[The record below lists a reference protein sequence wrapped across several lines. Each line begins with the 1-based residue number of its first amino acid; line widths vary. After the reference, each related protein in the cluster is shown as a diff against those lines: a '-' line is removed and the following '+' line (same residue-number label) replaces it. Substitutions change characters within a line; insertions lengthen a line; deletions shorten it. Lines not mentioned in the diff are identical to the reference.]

1 MNGQLLAA
9 APMEGLTTAV
19 FRRLHHQ
26 YFGGTDLYYIPF
38 ITPTVEPKFTDRHL
52 KELSPEVNAGIPVVP
67 QLLSNRSADFIWAAK
82 ALQDL
87 GYKEVN
93 LNLGCP
99 SARSLPKEKVPA
111 F

>member
-38 ITPTVEPKFTDRHL
+38 ITPTVEPKFTDRH
-52 KELSPEVNAGIPVVP
+52 
-67 QLLSNRSADFIWAAK
+67 R
-82 ALQDL
+82 
-87 GYKEVN
+87 GY
-93 LNLGCP
+93 
-99 SARSLPKEKVPA
+99 A
-111 F
+111 

>member
-1 MNGQLLAA
+1 MKGQLLAA

-52 KELSPEVNAGIPVVP
+52 KELS
-67 QLLSNRSADFIWAAK
+67 S
-82 ALQDL
+82 
-87 GYKEVN
+87 
-93 LNLGCP
+93 
-99 SARSLPKEKVPA
+99 
-111 F
+111 

>member
-38 ITPTVEPKFTDRHL
+38 ITPTVEPSSETSSIYIR
-52 KELSPEVNAGIPVVP
+52 SIPF
-67 QLLSNRSADFIWAAK
+67 LF
-82 ALQDL
+82 
-87 GYKEVN
+87 
-93 LNLGCP
+93 
-99 SARSLPKEKVPA
+99 
-111 F
+111 